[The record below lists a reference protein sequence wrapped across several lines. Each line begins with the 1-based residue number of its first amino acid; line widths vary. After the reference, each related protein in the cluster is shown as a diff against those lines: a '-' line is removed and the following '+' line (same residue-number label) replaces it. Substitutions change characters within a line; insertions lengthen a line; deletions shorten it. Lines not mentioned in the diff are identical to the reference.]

1 MSPCSR
7 CVCVCVACTCVP
19 GAAVRVSQAPESEW
33 VILSVR
39 ARAMQGSSKNQ
50 ETEGGPGP
58 REKLEGSMKEGCV
71 REFVKGGVCER
82 QGQRET
88 LAPSVREDPLYPV
101 CWPGWLPK
109 TQPRV
114 PPLLEPP
121 DTLSPPPATAPS
133 TWSVCDGGDVLCLC
147 WLPDAQNVAPVT
159 EELHFQLHF
168 SSIHL
173 HFDGHLCRVA
183 LCRTGGLT
191 HPPSSS

>member
-121 DTLSPPPATAPS
+121 DTLSPSPLFGGWVGGNPAA
-133 TWSVCDGGDVLCLC
+133 
-147 WLPDAQNVAPVT
+147 T
-159 EELHFQLHF
+159 EEKRSKRKAGVSWSGYGLVHHFTA
-168 SSIHL
+168 S
-173 HFDGHLCRVA
+173 
-183 LCRTGGLT
+183 
-191 HPPSSS
+191 